1 MLYKGEL
8 HEVKKHIFL
17 YGYVEKLI
25 KQIIEG
31 IAEISEDAMLI
42 KQICQS
48 GLRLTRWHE
57 AALGE
62 YIVNS
67 THTCS
72 VPLKIGC
79 MWIWKSFCTKSSV
92 SSIMMFIIIGYFIGS
107 ERLPEGEIM

>member
-48 GLRLTRWHE
+48 GLRLTR
-57 AALGE
+57 
-62 YIVNS
+62 
-67 THTCS
+67 
-72 VPLKIGC
+72 
-79 MWIWKSFCTKSSV
+79 
-92 SSIMMFIIIGYFIGS
+92 
-107 ERLPEGEIM
+107 